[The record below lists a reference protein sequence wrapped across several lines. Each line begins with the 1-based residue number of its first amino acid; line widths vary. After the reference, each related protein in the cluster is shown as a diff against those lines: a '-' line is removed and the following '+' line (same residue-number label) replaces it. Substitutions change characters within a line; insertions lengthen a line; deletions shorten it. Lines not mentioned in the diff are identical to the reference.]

1 MTPILLPRF
10 PSLGRAT
17 LLVGAALLM
26 ALGGAMTWRALR
38 SRGEPDP
45 PPAIERGPDS
55 ATVWVDFHLRHTRK
69 DPPVRFFRRD
79 GNQPALVLTYDCA
92 WVDEA
97 PALEL
102 LDFLRDHGLRATFF
116 VSGVFLFAD
125 HRRAAAGFRDSALR
139 LIRRMVEDGHEFG
152 SHTVNHPRLADTVDW
167 EQENR
172 ELGAAWDAAVRLA
185 FDGRSPPPNA
195 RMLPF
200 WRAPFGEYDR
210 RSLAQASRAGFP
222 VQIGWSIDVH
232 DALGLPP
239 CPPDA
244 PPDQRCLDP
253 GRMTDR
259 IIQYAD
265 TSTRTLDAVVVLAHL
280 QNPYRWTLRPDGLSR
295 LVDWAASRGFVV
307 RPLSAVFEW
316 GLAPDVGRP
325 AGDPADQGGS
335 TPTMGEGWRRDRR

>member
-1 MTPILLPRF
+1 MPRF
-10 PSLGRAT
+10 PAQGRST
-17 LLVGAALLM
+17 LLVGVVLL
-26 ALGGAMTWRALR
+26 ALGGAMAWRVLR
-38 SRGEPDP
+38 PRGEPDP

-55 ATVWVDFHLRHTRK
+55 ATIWVDFHLRHTRK
-69 DPPVRFFRRD
+69 DPPVHFFRRD
-79 GNQPALVLTYDCA
+79 GNQPAIVLTFDCA

-97 PALEL
+97 PAIEL

-116 VSGVFLFAD
+116 VSGVFLFTD
-125 HRRAAAGFRDSALR
+125 HRRGAAAGFRDSALR
-139 LIRRMVEDGHEFG
+139 LIRRMVDDGHEFG
-152 SHTVNHPRLADTVDW
+152 SHTVSHPRLTDPVDW

-172 ELGAAWDAAVRLA
+172 QLAAAWDTAVRLA
-185 FDGRSPPPNA
+185 FDGRSPPANA

-210 RSLAQASRAGFP
+210 RSLAEASRAGFP
-222 VQIGWSIDVH
+222 LQVGWSVDVH

-244 PPDQRCLDP
+244 AADHRCLDA

-265 TSTRTLDAVVVLAHL
+265 TSTRSLDAVVVLAHL
-280 QNPYRWTLRPDGLSR
+280 QNPYRWTLPPEGLTR

-307 RPLSAVFEW
+307 RPLSAVFDW
-316 GLAPDVGRP
+316 DLAPDVERLFGTTR
-325 AGDPADQGGS
+325 
-335 TPTMGEGWRRDRR
+335 